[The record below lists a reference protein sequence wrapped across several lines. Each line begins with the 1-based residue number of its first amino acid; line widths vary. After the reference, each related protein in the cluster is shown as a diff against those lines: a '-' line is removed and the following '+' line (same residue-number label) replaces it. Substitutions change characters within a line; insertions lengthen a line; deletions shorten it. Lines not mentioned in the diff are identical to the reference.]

1 MENFWQLGADTLRN
15 LTAAF
20 STLVVVGLVFLI
32 IAIVFKPKTWRKDV
46 QRAIPET
53 GVNIRFFI
61 FNTLVSLP
69 VVTFATTYWA
79 QILQDD
85 GMIFIDRAAWE
96 AMPAALML
104 LIVVF
109 VSDFV
114 GYWRHRLEHT
124 PLFWPSHAVHH
135 SDTEMTWLTLE
146 RFHPVNV
153 LTTVMIGTTVMLMMG
168 LPVWAVIFNGLI
180 RHYYGYLLH
189 ADLPWSFGKLGKII
203 VSPAMHRW
211 HHSVEVEAHDTNFA
225 VIFCLFDRCFGTYHM
240 PGTFATKL
248 GVTDDIPMTFR
259 GQLMYMFERR
269 AYDRFWRS
277 IGRKPKPAPQS

>member
-1 MENFWQLGADTLRN
+1 MENFLQLGADTLRN
-15 LTAAF
+15 LVTAF

-32 IAIVFKPKTWRKDV
+32 IAIVFKPKTWRADMK
-46 QRAIPET
+46 RAMPES
-53 GVNIRFFI
+53 GVNFRFFL
-61 FNTLVSLP
+61 FNTLISLP
-69 VVTFATTYWA
+69 IMTFATTYWA
-79 QILQDD
+79 GVLRDD
-85 GMIFIDRAAWE
+85 GLILVNPTAWDVL
-96 AMPAALML
+96 PAALML
-104 LIVVF
+104 FIVLF

-153 LTTVMIGTTVMLMMG
+153 ATTVMIGTTVMLMLG

-189 ADLPWSFGKLGKII
+189 ADLPWTYGKLGNVI

-225 VIFCLFDRCFGTYHM
+225 SIFCLFDRCFGTFHM
-240 PGTFATKL
+240 PGTRAERL
-248 GVTDDIPMTFR
+248 GVTDDMGTTFWS
-259 GQLMYMFERR
+259 QITYMFERR
-269 AYDRFWRS
+269 AYDRFMRS
-277 IGRKPKPAPQS
+277 IGRKPKSASQS